1 MYFRFKFDGV
11 LYDAP
16 MRGIEDFGL
25 ILSRKNGIE
34 VEIEDVFR
42 EIADTSGLEFAGS
55 VYCFFCDKKRENQ
68 CDVVLIEAEIAEEI
82 EGVWDSFFT
91 GYVYL
96 SNVAFNHHRK
106 IVKIERLVDAS
117 YSGKLLRYV
126 DKEVSLFNKQSINCV
141 DITQLPSYDFGFA
154 QQNGTYSYIAKGF
167 KVHELFD
174 FLVRY
179 CTDNTMYVVSNYLP
193 TLRLAVGLGGSLQGM
208 TAVDK
213 VYPRIALKKLFIEIR
228 KKYNIHTAVE
238 YDVSGNP
245 YIRIENDAY
254 FFDNTNELFEE
265 VGLPYD
271 LEESTDMNAIYSSI
285 KIGVANNDL
294 SDNGVEARKMKDYTA
309 WNEEEYLSCSNCI
322 NNNGTGSVLN
332 LVSDWQID
340 GNVILDTIQNGGN
353 EDTIFLWRHGNTTV
367 TVGGVSAIGVSA
379 YFDSQTGHWYHN
391 KPLTN
396 EEVVA
401 RWFST
406 VPECFTVSRYSPYS
420 FRAVNDDDSTIGYPN
435 ADILRLIGDY
445 NNGVVFTQVATDET
459 YINFGI
465 KEYDINNLFT
475 NNITENTLSGG
486 ALGSYPA
493 TPGNYIRFVNGGGC
507 YYTIPLNGN
516 YAFGAEINA
525 IVNAN
530 VANPPSFDP
539 PYVNYVFKIQ
549 VYSDNTMTTLLQTTS
564 IAVTDNTP
572 TAGVLI
578 SLNSPLWALIAGNVV
593 TCKMEVNSILYYG
606 SETAFNFYGGHFE
619 LIQDD
624 NSCVNIN
631 ETPNIT
637 KTNFFKYEKKLC
649 YEDYLYIKQNK
660 YKYITINGRKAWVR
674 RIEYQPNAKSTLTL
688 VSNESM
694 C

>member
-126 DKEVSLFNKQSINCV
+126 DKEVSLFTKQSINCT
-141 DITQLPSYDFGFA
+141 DITQLPIYDFGFA

-208 TAVDK
+208 TAIDK

-245 YIRIENDAY
+245 YIRIENDSY

-294 SDNGVEARKMKDYTA
+294 SDNGVEARKIKDYTA

-353 EDTIFLWRHGNTTV
+353 EDTIFMWRYGNTTV
-367 TVGGVSAIGVSA
+367 NIGGVSAIGVSS

-420 FRAVNDDDSTIGYPN
+420 FRAVNDNTPDYTETFIDKCDAVRFQGIGFFPN
-435 ADILRLIGDY
+435 A
-445 NNGVVFTQVATDET
+445 
-459 YINFGI
+459 INRNTLVSFE
-465 KEYDINNLFT
+465 KEEYDIASLYTHGIYEPLVGFPQVQGNGVYSYYTIPVNGQYSFKAEINPIVDNSSTPSPYAPSQIDYIFSINVYQDNTLSTLLFT
-475 NNITENTLSGG
+475 NNISASDLSPSVG
-486 ALGSYPA
+486 
-493 TPGNYIRFVNGGGC
+493 
-507 YYTIPLNGN
+507 
-516 YAFGAEINA
+516 INM
-525 IVNAN
+525 
-530 VANPPSFDP
+530 
-539 PYVNYVFKIQ
+539 Q
-549 VYSDNTMTTLLQTTS
+549 VT
-564 IAVTDNTP
+564 
-572 TAGVLI
+572 
-578 SLNSPLWALIAGNVV
+578 SPLWTLNTGNIVLCNMNIQFQLLNGFN
-593 TCKMEVNSILYYG
+593 TTIYFLGG
-606 SETAFNFYGGHFE
+606 SFE
-619 LIQDD
+619 LLEDT

-637 KTNFFKYEKKLC
+637 KTTFFKYDKKLC

-674 RIEYQPNAKSTLTL
+674 RIEYQPNAKSTLVL